1 MKKLLY
7 LCLGIATLFSSCED
21 ALDTTNYTEK
31 TTGTFPESYTD
42 AQQMLTGVYSNLSK
56 VSQAPERSFLYYSIL
71 ASDDV
76 LGGGGA
82 NDKHM
87 QAMDLICNYQS
98 DMTRQFWQDRY
109 AGIFRANSLIESID
123 RCTDY
128 PSEAARNQILGEAY
142 FLRAFFYYELAS
154 QYGKVPLITT
164 SESEDVPRAAASEI
178 WGHICE

>member
-76 LGGGGA
+76 FGGGGDQGMFGVA
-82 NDKHM
+82 V
-87 QAMDLICNYQS
+87 
-98 DMTRQFWQDRY
+98 
-109 AGIFRANSLIESID
+109 E
-123 RCTDY
+123 
-128 PSEAARNQILGEAY
+128 P
-142 FLRAFFYYELAS
+142 
-154 QYGKVPLITT
+154 TT
-164 SESEDVPRAAASEI
+164 S
-178 WGHICE
+178 ICRPWT